1 MTNGTIAIPGLLSA
15 PETRDFKSYAS
26 FLFGYVF
33 SMFEWRCDFAP
44 EWVFER
50 VLTTHGHCG
59 IFRNGKDGKPVV
71 AFGGY
76 TGKPDIYGFGT
87 EYVGTDFAGNT
98 YKGEVNKDV
107 VVLWN
112 NYTLTSDSPVISAY
126 AQRFVE
132 SDKSIL
138 NVLRGARITALV
150 TASDNTDSATL
161 DKVVAAINAGDTVV
175 KVPPIFR
182 EIDALDSGAKRFD
195 ILRLTDPKDTDKL
208 QYLCRYRDDLLA
220 AFLNEYGIDVNVVNK
235 GSQVSRDELHSMER
249 AVMSVTEQRYKCR
262 YRDLEVVRGW
272 GFNIEVTPGA
282 GVSSEEK
289 ADEQEEL
296 NNDKLDNTTVDNS
309 GLDTEADTEQ

>member
-1 MTNGTIAIPGLLSA
+1 MINELMTA
-15 PETRDFKSYAS
+15 PEARDFRSYANY
-26 FLFGYVF
+26 LYGYILD
-33 SMFEWRCDFAP
+33 MFKWQCDFAP
-44 EWVFER
+44 PWAIER
-50 VLTTHGHCG
+50 ILTTHGHCG
-59 IFRNGKDGKPVV
+59 IFRNGKDGKPVI

-87 EYVGTDFAGNT
+87 QYIGTDFQGNSYT
-98 YKGEVNKDV
+98 GNVGDDV

-112 NYTLTSDSPVISAY
+112 NYTLSSDNAVVSAY

-150 TASDNTDSATL
+150 TASDNTDSRTL
-161 DKVVAAINAGDTVV
+161 DNVVNAINNGDTVV
-175 KVPPIFR
+175 KIPPIYR

-195 ILRLTDPKDTDKL
+195 VLRLTDPKDTDKL

-249 AVMSVTEQRYKCR
+249 AVGAVVEQRLNCR
-262 YRDLEVVRGW
+262 ERDLGIVRDW
-272 GFNIEVTPGA
+272 GYDITVTPNIGRTQK
-282 GVSSEEK
+282 GDLN
-289 ADEQEEL
+289 DE
-296 NNDKLDNTTVDNS
+296 KLDDIGTTDSRVDTGS
-309 GLDTEADTEQ
+309 DS